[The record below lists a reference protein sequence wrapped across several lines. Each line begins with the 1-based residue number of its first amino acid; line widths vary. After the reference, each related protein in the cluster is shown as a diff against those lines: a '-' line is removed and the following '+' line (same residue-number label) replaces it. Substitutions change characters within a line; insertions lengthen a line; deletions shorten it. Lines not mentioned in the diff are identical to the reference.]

1 MIAAKPH
8 KDYHELLGLL
18 LERGMIINDRNRAIR
33 KLSQVGYYRLSGF
46 WYPSRIIATTDKG
59 LSYRTDRFLAGT
71 SFEKT
76 YDLYLFDKKLRLL
89 MIDAIERIEIHVR
102 SVIAHEVGRN
112 DPLAYMS
119 SKYIN
124 PKFSSAFEHWVYKQK
139 VKLDESRDDCIEWHR
154 SQGKEIPF
162 WVAVRTWDFGQMS
175 KYYAMLNGHM
185 QGKIIRRFG
194 IDNKQ
199 TFAKWLKCLNL
210 IRNRCAH
217 HSRIWNRKHPR
228 VPVPD
233 NEYFDGLNLHP
244 ESCERIFSAI
254 CIIWYLVK
262 QLGPGSTWLRQIADL
277 IDSKPNVPGCGYDSM
292 GLPAKGFPRERF
304 SQDLGFVIA
313 DNDPV
318 AEGRKGSD

>member
-1 MIAAKPH
+1 MIEIVRYVSCRRL
-8 KDYHELLGLL
+8 D
-18 LERGMIINDRNRAIR
+18 IIDC
-33 KLSQVGYYRLSGF
+33 QVF

-162 WVAVRTWDFGQMS
+162 WVAVETRDFGQMS

-185 QGKIIRRFG
+185 QGKLYVVLALII
-194 IDNKQ
+194 
-199 TFAKWLKCLNL
+199 
-210 IRNRCAH
+210 
-217 HSRIWNRKHPR
+217 SRHLQN
-228 VPVPD
+228 
-233 NEYFDGLNLHP
+233 G
-244 ESCERIFSAI
+244 
-254 CIIWYLVK
+254 
-262 QLGPGSTWLRQIADL
+262 
-277 IDSKPNVPGCGYDSM
+277 
-292 GLPAKGFPRERF
+292 
-304 SQDLGFVIA
+304 
-313 DNDPV
+313 
-318 AEGRKGSD
+318 